1 LITRKILAI
10 RYPCYRKRFE
20 MSGENQN
27 NPKRIKRSRLVKLV
41 ILEVVILLALV
52 GSYRLYVKIKADGDQ
67 GNKEQNQQQPEKEEP
82 VNEDAEPVEE
92 LTPEEEAARLEQERM
107 QKEITERSE
116 LIIQADRLALGY
128 DYDGAIQL
136 IKEYKGSEGDYKVYP
151 MLMEAITRLEGEQ
164 ATLVP
169 LGGSYASIT
178 EINHIFFHSLVA
190 DNAKAF
196 DNDYDSK
203 GYNMYM
209 ATTSEFSKLMQKMY
223 EDGYVL
229 VNISDLTKKVKLDD
243 GSTEYKENEIKLR
256 EGKKP
261 FVISV
266 DDVSYY
272 EYMDGDGFATRI
284 VLNDEG
290 KPTCEMLAEDGS
302 TITGPF
308 DVVPLLDAFV
318 MEHPDFSYQ
327 GAKGLL
333 ALTGYEGIFG
343 YRTND
348 EESAT
353 YKDDV
358 EAAKKV
364 AEALK
369 ADGWELGS
377 HSWGHK
383 NLQKIDLAFLKR
395 DTNRWLKE
403 VAPLIGGSDILV
415 FPYGVDFETTVG
427 TYSSDK
433 YHFLKDSGFN
443 VFLGVYSKPWM
454 HIKKDYVR
462 MTRRPIDGQ
471 AMLEFPERLT
481 DLFSPEEIL
490 DPERPAKN
498 W

>member
-1 LITRKILAI
+1 
-10 RYPCYRKRFE
+10 
-20 MSGENQN
+20 MSEQNQN
-27 NPKRIKRSRLVKLV
+27 KPKRIRPARLIKLV
-41 ILEVVILLALV
+41 LLEIIILLALF
-52 GSYRLYVKIKADGDQ
+52 GSYRWYVTKNAEGDR
-67 GNKEQNQQQPEKEEP
+67 GGKNQNQQQPEQ

-92 LTPEEEAARLEQERM
+92 LTPEEKAALLEQERL

-116 LIIQADRLALGY
+116 LIAQADRLALGY
-128 DYDGAIQL
+128 DYDGAIKL
-136 IKEYKGSEGDYKVYP
+136 MKEYKGSEGDYKVYP
-151 MLMEAITRLEGEQ
+151 MIMEAITRLEGEQ
-164 ATLVP
+164 AALVP

-196 DNDYDSK
+196 DGDYDST

-229 VNISDLTKKVKLDD
+229 VNISDLTEKVKLDD
-243 GSTEYKENEIKLR
+243 GSTEYRENKINLR

-284 VLNDEG
+284 VLDDEG
-290 KPTCEMLAEDGS
+290 MPTCEMLSEDGS

-308 DVVPLLDAFV
+308 DVVPILDAFV
-318 MEHPDFSYQ
+318 KEHPDFSYR

-348 EESAT
+348 EESPT
-353 YKDDV
+353 YQSDV

-364 AEALK
+364 AEVLK
-369 ADGWELGS
+369 ADGWELAS

-383 NLQKIDLAFLKR
+383 NLQKIDIDHLKR

-403 VAPLIGGSDILV
+403 VAPLIGGSDVLV
-415 FPYGVDFETTVG
+415 FPFGVDFETTVG
-427 TYSSDK
+427 TYSSAK
-433 YHFLKDSGFN
+433 YQFLKDSGFN
-443 VFLGVYSKPWM
+443 VFLGVYGKPWM